1 MISPRL
7 RFKWIKIWIQNFS
20 LLLGSKYKEIW
31 RSILIKTPTGIIKEI
46 AITVFEIQCQN
57 PEQLKT
63 FAPLHVAAY
72 IGNEQVFR
80 NVFENSMD
88 KIPKD
93 NTGKIF

>member
-1 MISPRL
+1 M
-7 RFKWIKIWIQNFS
+7 RFKWTKILIENFS
-20 LLLGSKYKEIW
+20 FLLGSKYEEIW

-57 PEQLKT
+57 PDQLKT

-72 IGNEQVFR
+72 IGNEQIFR